1 MEVIS
6 LNALD
11 LSHNIVEIL
20 DDKQAED
27 ILMLDIADLA
37 PFADYFIIA
46 TATSD
51 RQSKTL
57 VETVVDTL
65 RDQRIK
71 PLFIEG
77 ESRSGWQLIDY
88 GEVIVHIF
96 SPELRDFYRLEE
108 LWSQAKVVVRMQ

>member
-1 MEVIS
+1 MEVIF

-11 LSHNIVEIL
+11 LSHNIVDIL
-20 DDKQAED
+20 DEKQAED
-27 ILMLDIADLA
+27 ILLLDITGLA

-51 RQSKTL
+51 RQSKAL
-57 VETVVDTL
+57 VDTVVATL

-77 ESRSGWQLIDY
+77 ESRSGWQLLDY
-88 GEVIVHIF
+88 GQVIVHIF

-108 LWSQAKVVVRMQ
+108 LWGEAKVVVRMQ